1 MRSTDTLCVL
11 LSLNGIR
18 WRALRAK
25 CNATTVVNKFRP
37 ACLNNSCNEVP
48 YRNMWC
54 LRNPTSSD
62 VTHRLLCEAEY
73 TVGRKNVDILITNDQ
88 SISREHAVLTVSA
101 VPDNRISDDSYVP
114 LLRLK
119 DLGSKYGT
127 AVNSKELSKSEET
140 TLNQGDTV
148 AFGRLGSKYKICY
161 EPPMVVATSCVAAPE
176 KERLKTTLKKIGARL
191 QSEWSEKC
199 THVVMSAIR
208 LTAKTTAAL
217 LAAKPVVTPAFFT
230 ELLERLQRQDLTPVD
245 PALYIPEVSEECLS
259 LGKEAFGCNEARKTL
274 FAGKTFYFLTEKQYQ
289 SLGAL
294 VNSGGARSV
303 LWRDPDRPT
312 PDLLRENSCV
322 IKPGDNTDN
331 AVCRYLRENNL
342 HAVSASDVGLAVIH
356 CSTARHCN
364 PRSSIANV
372 LFGDGGLS
380 TQTQAPSQDEICA
393 PNTELSQQGMPPRRC
408 QVAEASETS
417 LTIAE
422 SKLASL
428 PASRI
433 EKDLELTRGANTGT
447 TTVSQE
453 PSASMLATPAVLSP
467 LKNFRSTAGPS
478 SPKRSPSKLRKKDA
492 KGTLP
497 LECYFNMSSRKRK
510 DDVESTSAAKKPRA
524 NPPLDVSVEEVR
536 VKEEVITLPSPE
548 PEQQEHNADTSDH
561 DEGMGDDFMGSYAS
575 STNGVPQTEQRQP
588 HQSESAKQP
597 CTKPSAWSPDVSV
610 NGSHDPERLLIE
622 TSVVVLELADLVLRT
637 PNITASTREVP
648 PEAEVRNFK
657 RFHKAHQAHLG
668 GLPKIIGGP
677 DLEVYDPNVP
687 RQGCADMEAD
697 SQDVSHVFNYDQ
709 STPKRRRIM

>member
-1 MRSTDTLCVL
+1 
-11 LSLNGIR
+11 
-18 WRALRAK
+18 
-25 CNATTVVNKFRP
+25 
-37 ACLNNSCNEVP
+37 
-48 YRNMWC
+48 MWC
-54 LRNPTSSD
+54 LCNPTSND
-62 VTHRLLCEAEY
+62 VSYRLLCEAEY

-88 SISREHAVLTVSA
+88 SISREHAVLSVSA
-101 VPDNRISDDSYVP
+101 VPDNRISDDSYIP

-140 TLNQGDTV
+140 TLQQGDTV
-148 AFGRLGSKYKICY
+148 TFGRLGSKYKICY
-161 EPPMVVATSCVAAPE
+161 EPPMVLATSCVAAPE
-176 KERLKTTLKKIGARL
+176 KERLKTILKRIGGRL

-230 ELLERLQRQDLTPVD
+230 EVLERLQRQDLTPVD
-245 PALYIPEVSEECLS
+245 PALYIPEVTEECLS
-259 LGKEAFGCNEARKTL
+259 LGKETFACNEARKTL

-303 LWRDPDRPT
+303 LLRDPDRPT
-312 PDLLRENSCV
+312 PELLRENSCV
-322 IKPGDNTDN
+322 IKPADNADN
-331 AVCRYLRENNL
+331 AVCRYLNENNL

-356 CSTARHCN
+356 CSTTRYCN

-380 TQTQAPSQDEICA
+380 SQTQAPSQDEVCV
-393 PNTELSQQGMPPRRC
+393 PNTDLSQQGVPPRRC
-408 QVAEASETS
+408 GISDASDTS

-428 PASRI
+428 TASRV
-433 EKDLELTRGANTGT
+433 EKDLELTLGANTGT

-453 PSASMLATPAVLSP
+453 PPPSTVTTPAVLSP
-467 LKNFRSTAGPS
+467 LKKLRSTAGPS
-478 SPKRSPSKLRKKDA
+478 SPKRSPSKVRKKDA

-497 LECYFNMSSRKRK
+497 LECYFNMQGRKRAG
-510 DDVESTSAAKKPRA
+510 DDEGSSTAKKPRA
-524 NPPLDVSVEEVR
+524 NPAPDVNVEEVR
-536 VKEEVITLPSPE
+536 VKEEVITLASPE
-548 PEQQEHNADTSDH
+548 PEQQEHNDANTSDH
-561 DEGMGDDFMGSYAS
+561 DEGMDDDFGGSYAN
-575 STNGVPQTEQRQP
+575 STYGVPHEQQRQSY
-588 HQSESAKQP
+588 QSESAKQP
-597 CTKPSAWSPDVSV
+597 RSTPSALLPDVSA

-622 TSVVVLELADLVLRT
+622 TSAVVVELADLVVHSPRAT
-637 PNITASTREVP
+637 VPTHEVP
-648 PEAEVRNFK
+648 PVTEVRNFK
-657 RFHKAHQAHLG
+657 RFRKAHQAHLV

-687 RQGCADMEAD
+687 GQDCADMEAD